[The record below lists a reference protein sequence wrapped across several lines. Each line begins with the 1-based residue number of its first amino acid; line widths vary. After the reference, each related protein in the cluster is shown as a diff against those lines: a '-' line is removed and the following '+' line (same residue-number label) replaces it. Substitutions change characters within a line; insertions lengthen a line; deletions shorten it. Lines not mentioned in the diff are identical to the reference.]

1 MTNNVLHCFL
11 PLLPLLLLILGLP
24 SLAVA
29 LEMIGKFAVTAG
41 SSLMYV
47 YTSELFP
54 TVLRNTG
61 TAVCSILSRVGSSIA
76 PFLFQLCELIQQ
88 QGDRKQL

>member
-1 MTNNVLHCFL
+1 MTNDVIPGF
-11 PLLPLLLLILGLP
+11 LLLLPILLLLLGLY

-29 LEMIGKFAVTAG
+29 LEMIGKFSVTAG

-61 TAVCSILSRVGSSIA
+61 TAVCSILSRVGSSVA
-76 PFLFQLCELIQQ
+76 PFLFQLCE
-88 QGDRKQL
+88 